1 MWKISGKS
9 LLAALFIVGSVTFAR
24 ATDTGDRH
32 TVSWYIGHLQ
42 EMLKVLDRCR
52 DDPGDARN
60 DPNCI
65 NAEEAKMRND
75 SLQMLLSTDT
85 GNMGKPNY
93 WAGDRILRD
102 GVLGQCA
109 NPIPDY
115 RFNPSPAICA
125 AAQQAKDAVV
135 RQGG

>member
-1 MWKISGKS
+1 MWKTSGTY
-9 LLAALFIVGSVTFAR
+9 LLAALLVGGSVASAR
-24 ATDTGDRH
+24 ATDANDRH

-42 EMLKVLDRCR
+42 EMMKELDQCR

-65 NAEEAKMRND
+65 NAEEAKMKND
-75 SLQMLLSTDT
+75 ALQILLGTNA
-85 GNMGKPNY
+85 GNMEMPSY

-109 NPIPDY
+109 NPIPNY
-115 RFNPSPAICA
+115 RFNPSSAICA
-125 AAQQAKDAVV
+125 AAQQAKDAVG
-135 RQGG
+135 R